1 MIDLGIEPIG
11 TTLPPTTLH
20 VDEID
25 LLVHL
30 LDVDVL
36 PVVLDAGP
44 RFDSLPARD
53 AVFRRAHDRLTA
65 AGLVDGITVH
75 PDLARQVRT
84 LARPRAEI
92 AVRKFVGGT
101 VHRACLALD
110 QDPADGAVL
119 ALRSGDAFTVQRP
132 GRDLAGP
139 VVHALGTV
147 PALPFGVVNCPTAD
161 LGAALDRITDPQKA
175 ADQLIAVG
183 VPAADAAVVGP
194 AFAACPT
201 FTEIVGLVGIVGE
214 GGDPELARGPVTVFD
229 TAAGRVV
236 GTTSVA
242 TDGVRW
248 TSLSPGTQGRLRQ
261 ALEGLLAQLD

>member
-1 MIDLGIEPIG
+1 MIDLGIESIG

-53 AVFRRAHDRLTA
+53 AVFRRAHDTLTA

-92 AVRKFVGGT
+92 AVRKYVAGT

-110 QDPADGAVL
+110 QDRAGGAVL
-119 ALRSGDAFTVQRP
+119 VLRTGDAFAVQRP
-132 GRDLAGP
+132 GRDLVGP
-139 VVHALGTV
+139 VVHALGAAH
-147 PALPFGVVNCPTAD
+147 PLPFGVVNCPTAD
-161 LGAALDRITDPQKA
+161 LGAALDRISDPQRA

-183 VPAADAAVVGP
+183 VPAAEAAVVGP

-201 FTEIVGLVGIVGE
+201 FTEIVGLVHE
-214 GGDPELARGPVTVFD
+214 DGGSALDRGPVTVFD

-248 TSLSPGTQGRLRQ
+248 TSLSPGTPGRLRQ
-261 ALEGLLAQLD
+261 ALEALLAQLD

>member
-25 LLVHL
+25 MLVHL

-44 RFDSLPARD
+44 RFDSLPTRD
-53 AVFRRAHDRLTA
+53 AVFRRAHDRLAA
-65 AGLVDGITVH
+65 AGLVDGIAVH
-75 PDLARQVRT
+75 PDLARQMRT
-84 LARPRAEI
+84 LARPRAQI
-92 AVRKFVGGT
+92 AVRKSVDGT

-110 QDPADGAVL
+110 RDPADGAVL
-119 ALRSGDAFTVQRP
+119 ALRSGDAFTIQRS
-132 GRDLAGP
+132 GLDLVGP
-139 VVHALGTV
+139 LVHALGTA

-161 LGAALDRITDPQKA
+161 LAAALDRITDPRRA

-183 VPAADAAVVGP
+183 VSAAESAVVGP
-194 AFAACPT
+194 AFAGSPT
-201 FTEIVGLVGIVGE
+201 FTEIVGLVHEDSGAT
-214 GGDPELARGPVTVFD
+214 LTHGPVTVFD

-248 TSLSPGTQGRLRQ
+248 TSLSPGTPGRLRQ
-261 ALEGLLAQLD
+261 ALEALLAQLG

>member
-30 LDVDVL
+30 LDIDVL
-36 PVVLDAGP
+36 PVVLDAAP
-44 RFDSLPARD
+44 RFDSRPARD
-53 AVFRRAHDRLTA
+53 AVFRRAHDRLA
-65 AGLVDGITVH
+65 GAGLVDGIAVH
-75 PDLARQVRT
+75 PDLARQLRT
-84 LARPRAEI
+84 LARPRGEI
-92 AVRKFVGGT
+92 AVRKYVDGT

-110 QDPADGAVL
+110 PDRTGAVL
-119 ALRSGDAFTVQRP
+119 ALRSGDAFTVQWLE
-132 GRDLAGP
+132 RDVVGP
-139 VVHALGTV
+139 VAHALGAAH
-147 PALPFGVVNCPTAD
+147 PLSFGVVNCPTAD
-161 LGAALDRITDPQKA
+161 LGAALDRITDPQRA
-175 ADQLIAVG
+175 ADHLVAVG
-183 VPAADAAVVGP
+183 VAAAEAAVVGP
-194 AFAACPT
+194 AFAACPI
-201 FTEIVGLVGIVGE
+201 FTEIVGLVHEDGNPGVV
-214 GGDPELARGPVTVFD
+214 RGPVTVFD

-248 TSLSPGTQGRLRQ
+248 TSLSPGTPGRLRQ